1 MTAQDELRWAIQMM
15 RNGQV
20 EAAASQLNRLANSS
34 APDAKERAAAYVWLA
49 QYADEQDDALAQEF
63 GGRMYGRG

>member
-1 MTAQDELRWAIQMM
+1 MM

-34 APDAKERAAAYVWLA
+34 APDVKERAAAYVWLA
-49 QYADEQDDALAQEF
+49 ESRADELDDALAQEF
-63 GGRMYGRG
+63 GGWMYGRW

>member
-1 MTAQDELRWAIQMM
+1 MM

-49 QYADEQDDALAQEF
+49 QYADELDDALAQEF
-63 GGRMYGRG
+63 GGWMYGRW